1 MSMDVIDSPR
11 TVTGARVVIVDDEV
25 DFARGLARLVGGH
38 FPDLDVVAVNSAREA
53 LLALSAKSAQLMIT
67 DLRMPEMTGL
77 QLLSQAL
84 GLQPDLSM
92 VVLTA
97 YGTIET
103 AVEALRAGAYDFLT
117 KPIEPEQLFR
127 VVDRKSVV

>member
-1 MSMDVIDSPR
+1 MSVIKSPGQ
-11 TVTGARVVIVDDEV
+11 TPGNRVVIVDDEQ
-25 DFARGLARLVGGH
+25 DFARGLARLIGGR
-38 FPDLDVVAVNSAREA
+38 FPDLEVVAVHSGVEA
-53 LLALSAKSAQLMIT
+53 LRMLAEKPVQLVVT

-77 QLLSQAL
+77 QLLDQAL
-84 GLQPDLSM
+84 ALQPELSM

-117 KPIEPEQLFR
+117 KPIEPVQLLEILR
-127 VVDRKSVV
+127 SWLGVAP